1 MQNKNLDKQI
11 FNFLSTPLKS
21 DDHFISAKVAILDTL
36 GCIIE
41 ASTHDEVN
49 NFAIEDKSFELF
61 SNPFLNVGKL
71 NSYQEVAWYL
81 TVLTRWFDYNDTFL
95 AKEWAHPSDNFGTVY
110 SYFYAN
116 PNFKFIDFTT
126 AITKA
131 YEIQGSLCL
140 GTSLNQ
146 LGYDHVFYVKLA
158 SGAVFSSLLSKGN
171 EKIVHRTINH
181 ILLDGPSL
189 RSYRHFPNVGKRKS
203 WAAADASKRGIELAK
218 ISHLNDEVYSSIQ
231 DDKNWGFEKNYLND
245 SEIKFGK
252 ELNDWV
258 IQNVLFKVLFPAEFH
273 GQSAV
278 EGAIKLSKEFNQNI
292 DKVKKIN
299 IFTHEPAIRII
310 ANKENLSNAS
320 DRDHSLEYMVS
331 AALLFGELK
340 YEMYGNDFSGL
351 NKIESLRKKIVVS
364 EDSNF
369 TKNYYEFSK
378 RHISNSIEIVYDD
391 NSTSEKITIENPIG
405 HPSRREEAI
414 PLLKEKFISNV
425 QNVFSLE
432 KSMTLWEQVINLEKD
447 DELTKFFNI
456 LQDLSLI
463 HI

>member
-21 DDHFISAKVAILDTL
+21 DDHFTSAKLAILDTL

-95 AKEWAHPSDNFGTVY
+95 AKEWAHPSGNFGSIY
-110 SYFYAN
+110 SYFYSN
-116 PNFKFIDFTT
+116 PNYKFIDFTT
-126 AITKA
+126 ALTKA

-140 GTSLNQ
+140 GTSLNK

-218 ISHLNDEVYSSIQ
+218 ISQLNDEVYSSIQ
-231 DDKNWGFEKNYLND
+231 DDKNWGFEKKYLND

-378 RHISNSIEIVYDD
+378 RHISNSIEIVYDN

-414 PLLKEKFISNV
+414 PLLKDKFIRNV
-425 QNVFSLE
+425 QKVLSLE
-432 KSMTLWEQVINLEKD
+432 KSMSLWEQVINLEKD

-456 LQDLSLI
+456 LQDDE
-463 HI
+463 

>member
-21 DDHFISAKVAILDTL
+21 DDHFTSAKLAILDTL

-126 AITKA
+126 ALTKA

-218 ISHLNDEVYSSIQ
+218 ISQLNDEVYSSIQ

-258 IQNVLFKVLFPAEFH
+258 IQNILFKVLFPAEFH

-278 EGAIKLSKEFNQNI
+278 EGSIKLSKEFNQNI

-414 PLLKEKFISNV
+414 PLLKDKFIRNV
-425 QNVFSLE
+425 QKVLSLE
-432 KSMTLWEQVINLEKD
+432 KSMSLWEQIINLEKD

-456 LQDLSLI
+456 LQDNE
-463 HI
+463 

>member
-21 DDHFISAKVAILDTL
+21 DDHFTSAKLAILDTL

-95 AKEWAHPSDNFGTVY
+95 AKEWAHPSDNFGSIY
-110 SYFYAN
+110 SYFYLN
-116 PNFKFIDFTT
+116 PNYKFIDFTT
-126 AITKA
+126 ALTKA

-218 ISHLNDEVYSSIQ
+218 ISQLNDEVYSSIQ
-231 DDKNWGFEKNYLND
+231 NDKNWGFEKNYLND

-378 RHISNSIEIVYDD
+378 RHISNSIEIVYDN

-414 PLLKEKFISNV
+414 PLLKDKFIRNV
-425 QNVFSLE
+425 QKVLSLE
-432 KSMTLWEQVINLEKD
+432 KSMSLWEQVINLEKD

-456 LQDLSLI
+456 LQDDE
-463 HI
+463 

>member
-1 MQNKNLDKQI
+1 MQNNNLDTQI
-11 FNFLSTPLKS
+11 NNFLSKPLKN
-21 DDHFISAKVAILDTL
+21 DDHFTSAKLAILDTL

-95 AKEWAHPSDNFGTVY
+95 AKEWAHPSDNFGSIY

-126 AITKA
+126 ALTKA

-218 ISHLNDEVYSSIQ
+218 ISQLNDEVYSSIQ

-340 YEMYGNDFSGL
+340 YEMYENDFSGL
-351 NKIESLRKKIVVS
+351 SKIESLRKKIVVS

-414 PLLKEKFISNV
+414 PLLKEKFIRNV
-425 QNVFSLE
+425 QNVLSLE
-432 KSMTLWEQVINLEKD
+432 KSMSLWEQVINLEKD

-456 LQDLSLI
+456 LQDDE
-463 HI
+463 

>member
-21 DDHFISAKVAILDTL
+21 DDHFTSAKLAILDTL

-126 AITKA
+126 ALTKA

-171 EKIVHRTINH
+171 ENIVHRTINH

-218 ISHLNDEVYSSIQ
+218 ISQLNDEVYSSIQ

-364 EDSNF
+364 EDTDF

-378 RHISNSIEIVYDD
+378 RHISNSIEIVYDN

-414 PLLKEKFISNV
+414 PLLKEKFIRNV
-425 QNVFSLE
+425 QNVLSLE
-432 KSMTLWEQVINLEKD
+432 KSMSLWEQVINLEKD

-456 LQDLSLI
+456 LQDDE
-463 HI
+463 

>member
-21 DDHFISAKVAILDTL
+21 DDHFTSAKLAILDTL

-95 AKEWAHPSDNFGTVY
+95 AKEWAHPSDNFGSIY
-110 SYFYAN
+110 SYFYLN
-116 PNFKFIDFTT
+116 PNYKFIDFTT
-126 AITKA
+126 ALTKA

-171 EKIVHRTINH
+171 ENIVHRTINH

-218 ISHLNDEVYSSIQ
+218 ISQLNDEVYSSIQ

-364 EDSNF
+364 EDTDF

-378 RHISNSIEIVYDD
+378 RHISNSIEIVYDN

-414 PLLKEKFISNV
+414 PLLKEKFIRNV
-425 QNVFSLE
+425 QNVLSLE
-432 KSMTLWEQVINLEKD
+432 KSMSLWEQVINLEKD

-456 LQDLSLI
+456 LQDDE
-463 HI
+463 

>member
-21 DDHFISAKVAILDTL
+21 DDHFISAKLAILDTL

-95 AKEWAHPSDNFGTVY
+95 AKEWAHPSDNFGSVY

-126 AITKA
+126 ALTKA

-218 ISHLNDEVYSSIQ
+218 ISQLNDEVYSSIQ

-414 PLLKEKFISNV
+414 PLLKDKFIRNV
-425 QNVFSLE
+425 QNVLSLE
-432 KSMTLWEQVINLEKD
+432 KSMSVWEQVINLEKD

-456 LQDLSLI
+456 LQDDE
-463 HI
+463 

>member
-1 MQNKNLDKQI
+1 MQKNNLDTQI
-11 FNFLSTPLKS
+11 NNFLSKPLKN
-21 DDHFISAKVAILDTL
+21 DDHFTSAKLAILDTL
-36 GCIIE
+36 GCVIE

-95 AKEWAHPSDNFGTVY
+95 AKEWAHPSDNFGSIY

-116 PNFKFIDFTT
+116 PNYKFIDFTT
-126 AITKA
+126 ALTKA

-218 ISHLNDEVYSSIQ
+218 ISQLNDEVYSSIQ
-231 DDKNWGFEKNYLND
+231 DDKNWGFEKNFLND

-310 ANKENLSNAS
+310 ANKENLSNES

-340 YEMYGNDFSGL
+340 YEMYKNDFSGL
-351 NKIESLRKKIVVS
+351 SKIESLRKKIVVS

-369 TKNYYEFSK
+369 TTNYYEFSK

-414 PLLKEKFISNV
+414 PLLKEKFIRNV

-432 KSMTLWEQVINLEKD
+432 KSMSLWEQVINLEKD

-456 LQDLSLI
+456 LENDE
-463 HI
+463 

>member
-21 DDHFISAKVAILDTL
+21 DDHFTSAKLAILDTL

-95 AKEWAHPSDNFGTVY
+95 AKEWAHPSDNFGSVY

-126 AITKA
+126 ALTKA

-218 ISHLNDEVYSSIQ
+218 ISQLNDEVYSSTQ

-414 PLLKEKFISNV
+414 PLLKDKFIRNV
-425 QNVFSLE
+425 QKVLSLE
-432 KSMTLWEQVINLEKD
+432 KSMSLWEQIINLEKD

-456 LQDLSLI
+456 LQDDE
-463 HI
+463 

>member
-21 DDHFISAKVAILDTL
+21 DDHFTSAKLAILDTL

-95 AKEWAHPSDNFGTVY
+95 AKEWAHPSDNFGSIY
-110 SYFYAN
+110 SYFYLN
-116 PNFKFIDFTT
+116 PNYKFIDFTT
-126 AITKA
+126 ALTKA

-158 SGAVFSSLLSKGN
+158 SGAVFSSLLSKGT
-171 EKIVHRTINH
+171 EKIVHRTINN

-218 ISHLNDEVYSSIQ
+218 ISQLNDEVYSSIQ

-414 PLLKEKFISNV
+414 PLLKEKFIRNV
-425 QNVFSLE
+425 QNILSLE
-432 KSMTLWEQVINLEKD
+432 KSMSLWEQVINLEKD

-456 LQDLSLI
+456 LQDDE
-463 HI
+463 

>member
-21 DDHFISAKVAILDTL
+21 DDHFTSAKLAILDTL

-95 AKEWAHPSDNFGTVY
+95 AKEWAHPSDNFGSIY
-110 SYFYAN
+110 SYFYLN
-116 PNFKFIDFTT
+116 PNYKFIDFTT
-126 AITKA
+126 ALTKA

-171 EKIVHRTINH
+171 EKIVNRTINH

-218 ISHLNDEVYSSIQ
+218 ISQLNDEVYSSIQ

-414 PLLKEKFISNV
+414 PLLKDKFIRNV
-425 QNVFSLE
+425 QKVLSLE
-432 KSMTLWEQVINLEKD
+432 KSMSLWEQVINLEKD

-456 LQDLSLI
+456 LQDDE
-463 HI
+463 

>member
-21 DDHFISAKVAILDTL
+21 DDHFTSAKLAILDTL

-95 AKEWAHPSDNFGTVY
+95 AKEWAHPSDNFGSVY

-126 AITKA
+126 ALTKA

-364 EDSNF
+364 EDTNF

-414 PLLKEKFISNV
+414 PLLKDKFIRNV
-425 QNVFSLE
+425 QKVLSLE
-432 KSMTLWEQVINLEKD
+432 KSMSLWEQIINLEKD

-456 LQDLSLI
+456 LQDDE
-463 HI
+463 

>member
-21 DDHFISAKVAILDTL
+21 DDHFTSAKLAILDTL

-71 NSYQEVAWYL
+71 DSYQEVSWYL

-95 AKEWAHPSDNFGTVY
+95 AKEWAHPSDNFGSIY
-110 SYFYAN
+110 SYFYLN
-116 PNFKFIDFTT
+116 PNYKFIDFTT
-126 AITKA
+126 ALTKA

-171 EKIVHRTINH
+171 ENIVHRTINH

-218 ISHLNDEVYSSIQ
+218 ISQ
-231 DDKNWGFEKNYLND
+231 
-245 SEIKFGK
+245 
-252 ELNDWV
+252 LNDWV

-364 EDSNF
+364 EDTDF

-378 RHISNSIEIVYDD
+378 RHISNSIQIVYDN

-414 PLLKEKFISNV
+414 PLLKEKFIRNV
-425 QNVFSLE
+425 QNVLSLE
-432 KSMTLWEQVINLEKD
+432 KSMSLWEQVINLEKD

-456 LQDLSLI
+456 LQDDE
-463 HI
+463 

>member
-1 MQNKNLDKQI
+1 MQNNNLDTQI
-11 FNFLSTPLKS
+11 NNFLSKPLKN
-21 DDHFISAKVAILDTL
+21 DDHFTSAKLAILDTL

-41 ASTHDEVN
+41 ASSHDEVN

-95 AKEWAHPSDNFGTVY
+95 AKEWAHPSDNFGSIY

-116 PNFKFIDFTT
+116 PNYKFIDFTT
-126 AITKA
+126 ALTKA

-218 ISHLNDEVYSSIQ
+218 ISQLNDEVYSSIQ

-310 ANKENLSNAS
+310 ANKENLSNES

-414 PLLKEKFISNV
+414 PLLKEKFIRNV
-425 QNVFSLE
+425 QNVLSLE
-432 KSMTLWEQVINLEKD
+432 KSMSLWEQVINLEKD

-456 LQDLSLI
+456 LEDDE
-463 HI
+463 

>member
-21 DDHFISAKVAILDTL
+21 DDHFTSAELAILDTL

-95 AKEWAHPSDNFGTVY
+95 AKEWAHPSDNFGSIY
-110 SYFYAN
+110 SYFYLN
-116 PNFKFIDFTT
+116 PNYKFIDFTT
-126 AITKA
+126 ALTKA

-181 ILLDGPSL
+181 ILLDAPSL

-218 ISHLNDEVYSSIQ
+218 ISQLNDEVYSSIQ
-231 DDKNWGFEKNYLND
+231 NDKNWGFEKNYLND

-391 NSTSEKITIENPIG
+391 NSTSDKITI
-405 HPSRREEAI
+405 
-414 PLLKEKFISNV
+414 
-425 QNVFSLE
+425 
-432 KSMTLWEQVINLEKD
+432 D
-447 DELTKFFNI
+447 DELTTFFNI
-456 LQDLSLI
+456 LQDDE
-463 HI
+463 

>member
-1 MQNKNLDKQI
+1 MQNNNLDTQI
-11 FNFLSTPLKS
+11 NNFLSKPLKN
-21 DDHFISAKVAILDTL
+21 DDHFTSAKLAILDTL

-41 ASTHDEVN
+41 ASSHDEVN

-95 AKEWAHPSDNFGTVY
+95 AKEWAHPSDNFGSVY

-126 AITKA
+126 ALTKA

-218 ISHLNDEVYSSIQ
+218 ISQLNDEVYSSIQ

-258 IQNVLFKVLFPAEFH
+258 VQNVLFKVLFPAEFH

-340 YEMYGNDFSGL
+340 YEMYENDFSGL
-351 NKIESLRKKIVVS
+351 NKIESLRKKIVVN

-414 PLLKEKFISNV
+414 PLLKEKFIRNV
-425 QNVFSLE
+425 QNVLSLE
-432 KSMTLWEQVINLEKD
+432 KSMSLWEQVINLEKD

-456 LQDLSLI
+456 LEDDE
-463 HI
+463 

>member
-21 DDHFISAKVAILDTL
+21 DDHFTSAKLAILDTL

-95 AKEWAHPSDNFGTVY
+95 AKEWAHPSDNFGSIY

-126 AITKA
+126 ALTKA

-140 GTSLNQ
+140 GTSLNK

-171 EKIVHRTINH
+171 EKIVNRTINH

-218 ISHLNDEVYSSIQ
+218 ISQLNDEVYSSIQ

-278 EGAIKLSKEFNQNI
+278 EGAIRLSKEFNQNI
-292 DKVKKIN
+292 DKVKRIN

-340 YEMYGNDFSGL
+340 YEMYGNDFFGL
-351 NKIESLRKKIVVS
+351 KKIESLRKKIVVS

-391 NSTSEKITIENPIG
+391 NSTSKKITIENPIG

-414 PLLKEKFISNV
+414 PLLKEKFIRNV
-425 QNVFSLE
+425 QNILSLE
-432 KSMTLWEQVINLEKD
+432 KSMSLWEQVINLEKD

-456 LQDLSLI
+456 LQDD
-463 HI
+463 

>member
-21 DDHFISAKVAILDTL
+21 DDHFNSAKLAILDTL

-95 AKEWAHPSDNFGTVY
+95 AKEWAHPSDNFGSVY

-126 AITKA
+126 ALTKA

-218 ISHLNDEVYSSIQ
+218 ISQLNDEVYSSIQ

-414 PLLKEKFISNV
+414 PLLKDKFIRNV
-425 QNVFSLE
+425 QKVLSLE
-432 KSMTLWEQVINLEKD
+432 KSMSLWEQVINLEKD

-456 LQDLSLI
+456 LQDDE
-463 HI
+463 

>member
-1 MQNKNLDKQI
+1 MQKNNLDTQI
-11 FNFLSTPLKS
+11 NNFLSKPLKN
-21 DDHFISAKVAILDTL
+21 DDHFTSAKLAILDTL

-95 AKEWAHPSDNFGTVY
+95 AKEWAHPSDNFGSIY

-116 PNFKFIDFTT
+116 PNYKFIDFTT
-126 AITKA
+126 ALTKA

-218 ISHLNDEVYSSIQ
+218 ISQLNDEVYSSIQ

-414 PLLKEKFISNV
+414 PLLKEKFIRNV
-425 QNVFSLE
+425 QNVLSLE
-432 KSMTLWEQVINLEKD
+432 KSMSLWEQVINLEKD

-456 LQDLSLI
+456 LQDDE
-463 HI
+463 

>member
-1 MQNKNLDKQI
+1 MQKNNLDTQI
-11 FNFLSTPLKS
+11 NNFLSKPLKN
-21 DDHFISAKVAILDTL
+21 DDHFASAKLAILDTL

-49 NFAIEDKSFELF
+49 HFAIDDNSFESF

-95 AKEWAHPSDNFGTVY
+95 AKEWAHPSDNFGSVF
-110 SYFYAN
+110 SYFYKN

-126 AITKA
+126 ALTKA

-218 ISHLNDEVYSSIQ
+218 ISQLNDEVYSSIQ
-231 DDKNWGFEKNYLND
+231 DDKNWGFKKIFLND

-292 DKVKKIN
+292 DKVKKIK

-310 ANKENLSNAS
+310 ANKENLTNAS

-331 AALLFGELK
+331 AALLFGELR
-340 YEMYGNDFSGL
+340 YEMYRNDFSGL

-364 EDSNF
+364 EDTNF

-378 RHISNSIEIVYDD
+378 RYISNSIEIVYDD

-414 PLLKEKFISNV
+414 PLLKEKFIRNV
-425 QNVFSLE
+425 QNVLSLE
-432 KSMTLWEQVINLEKD
+432 KSTSLWEQVINLEKD

-456 LQDLSLI
+456 LQDDE
-463 HI
+463 

>member
-1 MQNKNLDKQI
+1 MQKNNLDTQI
-11 FNFLSTPLKS
+11 NNFLSKPLKN
-21 DDHFISAKVAILDTL
+21 DDHFTSAKLVILDTL
-36 GCIIE
+36 GCVIE

-95 AKEWAHPSDNFGTVY
+95 AKEWAHPSDNFGSIY

-116 PNFKFIDFTT
+116 PNYKFIDFTT
-126 AITKA
+126 ALTKA

-218 ISHLNDEVYSSIQ
+218 ISQLNDEVYSSIQ
-231 DDKNWGFEKNYLND
+231 DDKNWGFEKNFLND

-278 EGAIKLSKEFNQNI
+278 EAAIKLSKEFNQNI

-310 ANKENLSNAS
+310 ANKENLSNES

-414 PLLKEKFISNV
+414 PLLKEKFIRNV
-425 QNVFSLE
+425 QNIFSLE
-432 KSMTLWEQVINLEKD
+432 KSVSLWDQVINLEKD

-456 LQDLSLI
+456 LEDDE
-463 HI
+463 

>member
-1 MQNKNLDKQI
+1 MQNNNLDTQI
-11 FNFLSTPLKS
+11 NNFLSKPLKN
-21 DDHFISAKVAILDTL
+21 DDHFTSAKLAILDTL

-41 ASTHDEVN
+41 ASSHDEVN

-95 AKEWAHPSDNFGTVY
+95 AKEWAHPSDNFGSIY

-116 PNFKFIDFTT
+116 PNYKFIDFTT
-126 AITKA
+126 ALTKA

-218 ISHLNDEVYSSIQ
+218 ISQLNDEVYSSIQ
-231 DDKNWGFEKNYLND
+231 DDKNWGFEKNFLND

-414 PLLKEKFISNV
+414 PLLKEKFIRNV
-425 QNVFSLE
+425 QNVLSLE
-432 KSMTLWEQVINLEKD
+432 KSMSLWERVINLEKD

-456 LQDLSLI
+456 LQDDE
-463 HI
+463 

>member
-21 DDHFISAKVAILDTL
+21 DDHFTSAKLAILDTL

-95 AKEWAHPSDNFGTVY
+95 AKEWAHPSDNFGSIY
-110 SYFYAN
+110 SYFYLN
-116 PNFKFIDFTT
+116 PNYKFIDFTT
-126 AITKA
+126 ALTKA

-218 ISHLNDEVYSSIQ
+218 ISQLNDEVYSSIQ

-364 EDSNF
+364 EDTDF

-378 RHISNSIEIVYDD
+378 RHISNSIEIVYDN

-425 QNVFSLE
+425 QNVLSLE
-432 KSMTLWEQVINLEKD
+432 KSMSLWEQVINLEKD

-456 LQDLSLI
+456 LQDDE
-463 HI
+463 

>member
-1 MQNKNLDKQI
+1 MQNNNLDTQI
-11 FNFLSTPLKS
+11 NNFLSKPLKN
-21 DDHFISAKVAILDTL
+21 DDHFTSAKLAILDTL

-95 AKEWAHPSDNFGTVY
+95 AKEWAHPSDNFGSIY

-126 AITKA
+126 ALTKA

-218 ISHLNDEVYSSIQ
+218 ISQLNDEVYSSIQ
-231 DDKNWGFEKNYLND
+231 DDKNWGFEKNFLND

-310 ANKENLSNAS
+310 ANKENLSNES

-414 PLLKEKFISNV
+414 PLLKEKFIRNV
-425 QNVFSLE
+425 QNVLSLE
-432 KSMTLWEQVINLEKD
+432 KSMSLWEQVINLEKD

-456 LQDLSLI
+456 LEDDE
-463 HI
+463 

>member
-1 MQNKNLDKQI
+1 MQNNNLDTQI
-11 FNFLSTPLKS
+11 NNFLSKPLKN
-21 DDHFISAKVAILDTL
+21 DDHFTSAKLAILDTL

-95 AKEWAHPSDNFGTVY
+95 AKEWAHPSDNFGSIY

-126 AITKA
+126 ALTKA

-218 ISHLNDEVYSSIQ
+218 ISQLNDEVYSSIQ

-351 NKIESLRKKIVVS
+351 NKIESLRKKIVVR

-414 PLLKEKFISNV
+414 PLLKEKFIRNV
-425 QNVFSLE
+425 QNILSLE
-432 KSMTLWEQVINLEKD
+432 KSVSLWEQVINLEKD

-456 LQDLSLI
+456 LENDE
-463 HI
+463 